1 MIRAFGKWRS
11 VGDKVGWLGNGHNM
25 IQQTL
30 LQAIPRFLRGT
41 KLELVAGTC
50 YLDSAH
56 VLANSEKK
64 PTFRFPAAKFLTST
78 SKILPHASS
87 SANVTPSKSIQ
98 GYDSLALPC
107 LYHIPPCSPFD
118 ENPVL
123 TCRLFAAVI
132 LHDLSF
138 FQQLLEPPRNGTGK
152 NDDEEEKEG
161 DEDDDGCMSLA
172 CMTADG
178 VLLLFL
184 VMSAEARQRHCQRR
198 ARMATTA
205 RGSIPITPII
215 RHAAL
220 ILTL

>member
-1 MIRAFGKWRS
+1 M
-11 VGDKVGWLGNGHNM
+11 
-25 IQQTL
+25 
-30 LQAIPRFLRGT
+30 
-41 KLELVAGTC
+41 
-50 YLDSAH
+50 
-56 VLANSEKK
+56 
-64 PTFRFPAAKFLTST
+64 TST
-78 SKILPHASS
+78 IKNLPHVSSNIHKNPKVIYYTRIWFTSS
-87 SANVTPSKSIQ
+87 SPIYTISHPVWFS
-98 GYDSLALPC
+98 
-107 LYHIPPCSPFD
+107 
-118 ENPVL
+118 NPVL
-123 TCRLFAAVI
+123 TSRLLAGVI